1 MSYSI
6 MNFKSLAVIGT
17 IGVLSVVGAGQVLA
31 VDPATLE
38 ETKEERLARREAVGL
53 KDNVTISTVDG
64 NAHLR

>member
-1 MSYSI
+1 
-6 MNFKSLAVIGT
+6 MNFKSIAAIGA

-38 ETKEERLARREAVGL
+38 ETKEERQARRESVGL
-53 KDNVTISTVDG
+53 GGNVTISTVDG